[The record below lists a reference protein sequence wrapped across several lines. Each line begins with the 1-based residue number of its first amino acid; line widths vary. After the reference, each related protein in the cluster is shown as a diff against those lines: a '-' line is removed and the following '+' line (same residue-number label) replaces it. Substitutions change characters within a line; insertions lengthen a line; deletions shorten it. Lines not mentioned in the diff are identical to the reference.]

1 MGLVR
6 LIVFGFIGLSVIYV
20 LLRIYSRS
28 IRREKL
34 ENRWAE
40 ENPQGGDPVARQAY
54 IERGLAEYD
63 SSIRPKLFALVYV
76 VPTLIVIAIH
86 LLTTYY

>member
-20 LLRIYSRS
+20 LLRMYSRS

-34 ENRWAE
+34 ENQWAE
-40 ENPQGGDPVARQAY
+40 DNPQGGDPVERQTY

-63 SSIRPKLFALVYV
+63 SGVKPKLFVLVYV
-76 VPTLIVIAIH
+76 VPAILVIAIH